1 MLIENETKMT
11 EYSTFFAGVTDAKND
26 LVEGWVP
33 ESVSIDFITN
43 QLRVMVGASDA
54 YIAGY
59 LSVVF
64 AEITV

>member
-1 MLIENETKMT
+1 MYKLIEVIMNDCLG
-11 EYSTFFAGVTDAKND
+11 FAGGVNDAKND
-26 LVEGWVP
+26 LIDGWVP

-43 QLRVMVGASDA
+43 ELRVMIGASDA

-64 AEITV
+64 AE

>member
-1 MLIENETKMT
+1 MNDCLG
-11 EYSTFFAGVTDAKND
+11 FAGGVNDAKND
-26 LVEGWVP
+26 LAEGWVP
-33 ESVSIDFITN
+33 KSVSIDFIGN

-64 AEITV
+64 AE

>member
-1 MLIENETKMT
+1 MN
-11 EYSTFFAGVTDAKND
+11 EYSTFSAGVNDAKND
-26 LVEGWVP
+26 LAEGWVP
-33 ESVSIDFITN
+33 KSVSIDFIGN

-64 AEITV
+64 AE